1 MPYHP
6 HSQGACERI
15 HKTIR
20 SALVNVYLENINNFN
35 LVEALNKVVKNY
47 NRKIHTV
54 TKFSPIEIFY
64 SNNKNLFD
72 DVYKNTINYYANNKI
87 SNINYKIGEKCLISN
102 NILLSKKKFQKKY
115 IIIEKNKIKN
125 NKSFIKIIGEIKE
138 VLGAGYYL
146 VKILQHNNSYNL
158 KKDDSYVIP
167 FNLLH
172 KASEDIIKKLMEFN
186 DNNKNIEL
194 TEENSEEKISTS
206 SENYSLSESDNNDLE
221 MNEFEKN
228 KIEFKR
234 SNSY

>member
-6 HSQGACERI
+6 HSQGASERI

-72 DVYKNTINYYANNKI
+72 DV
-87 SNINYKIGEKCLISN
+87 YKIGEKCLISN

-158 KKDDSYVIP
+158 KKDDSYAIP